1 MKLNLEYIKKHQK
14 QILLVLGIF
23 AFVLLIIILIIQ
35 IANHIPSDE
44 TPRTRIE
51 NWGEELSHVPQ
62 DTRIR
67 AEQKL
72 YSQIEMNLP
81 DNIPTSGARIRKN
94 TQNTLNIGPSFVV
107 GDFIVDIPR
116 ISQSYVIQYFYGQL
130 ENQTQEP
137 EISVSVDTFCIT
149 NPDKQIYSNFSCK
162 DNYGAKNTEQ
172 YIANTYLSFYLP
184 HTETL
189 SDNKTFTIDLNSITE
204 SQIKLVVSVNSCG
217 DESITRAAEA
227 AAKKWVNNLNLNITD
242 ISYITPIQYTDC
254 LVTSSSNIGSPIN
267 IPTANRN
274 ESLTLSV
281 NTTTKEVLS
290 NLMGDYTTQNLFT
303 LLEKI
308 VFNAVATENN
318 SITATVLPSSFITID
333 KPSFTEHSM
342 IIQLSDGR
350 SYTAEIANKKN
361 RWCGIILHQRDSED
375 YPHLYISGSID
386 TKNYDATI
394 TDILDWAKEL
404 YPNGILVTTENI
416 YY

>member
-1 MKLNLEYIKKHQK
+1 MRLNLEYIKKHQNR
-14 QILLVLGIF
+14 ILLILGIL
-23 AFVLLIIILIIQ
+23 AFIILVIVLIIQ
-35 IANHIPSDE
+35 ITSRIPSDE

-51 NWGEELSHVPQ
+51 NWSEELSHVPQ

-72 YSQIEMNLP
+72 YSQIEMNSS
-81 DNIPTSGARIRKN
+81 NNVPTSGAKIRKD
-94 TQNTLNIGPSFVV
+94 TQTTLNIGSSFVM

-116 ISQSYVIQYFYGQL
+116 INQSYVVQYYYGQL

-137 EISVSVDTFCIT
+137 EISVSIDTFCIT
-149 NPDKQIYSNFSCK
+149 NPNKRIYPDFPCK

-172 YIANTYLSFYLP
+172 YITNTYLSFYLP

-189 SDNKTFTIDLNSITE
+189 SDNKTFTVDLNSITE
-204 SQIKLVVSVNSCG
+204 NQIKLVVSVNSCG
-217 DESITRAAEA
+217 DKSIMQAAET
-227 AAKKWVNNLNLNITD
+227 AAKKWVNSLNLNVTD
-242 ISYITPIQYTDC
+242 ISYITPTQYNDC
-254 LVTSSSNIGSPIN
+254 LITSSSNIGTPIN
-267 IPTANRN
+267 IPTVDRN
-274 ESLTLSV
+274 MSLTLSV
-281 NTTTKEVLS
+281 NNTSKEVLS
-290 NLMGDYTTQNLFT
+290 NLMGDYTTQKLFS

-308 VFNAVATENN
+308 VFNAVTTENT
-318 SITATVLPSSFITID
+318 SVTATVLPSSFITID

-342 IIQLSDGR
+342 IIQLSDDR

-386 TKNYDATI
+386 TNYDATI

-404 YPNGILVTTENI
+404 YPDGILVTTENI